1 MFEFTGKVVYEFHE
15 AVLMSFLKEISNF
28 YNEFDLLV
36 KNYLRDKKIDYDNV
50 ILNEIFQHQIALIP
64 NWFINNETFSFK
76 YNIPQYFQ
84 SLLNESKSLKIVK
97 ERTDMTV
104 DDKIPFMTDPIEFS
118 KKRLTVGMFRIRHV
132 SKISTKNYSI
142 SSGKVKKLTSEIYN
156 NLEFI

>member
-1 MFEFTGKVVYEFHE
+1 
-15 AVLMSFLKEISNF
+15 
-28 YNEFDLLV
+28 
-36 KNYLRDKKIDYDNV
+36 
-50 ILNEIFQHQIALIP
+50 LIP